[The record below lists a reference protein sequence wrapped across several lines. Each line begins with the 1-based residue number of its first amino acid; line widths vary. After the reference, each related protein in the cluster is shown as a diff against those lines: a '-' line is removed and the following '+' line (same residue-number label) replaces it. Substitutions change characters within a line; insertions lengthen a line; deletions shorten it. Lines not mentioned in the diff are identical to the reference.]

1 MDRETL
7 IKILDYS
14 KSEKISEKELVKQ
27 DMNFKEFLTSKK
39 YGSLHYKL
47 SYFFHNRI
55 PFFPLVGMN
64 IIIPGI
70 YGGNVESILRNLNGV

>member
-27 DMNFKEFLTSKK
+27 GCEF
-39 YGSLHYKL
+39 
-47 SYFFHNRI
+47 
-55 PFFPLVGMN
+55 
-64 IIIPGI
+64 
-70 YGGNVESILRNLNGV
+70 

>member
-27 DMNFKEFLTSKK
+27 EYEF
-39 YGSLHYKL
+39 
-47 SYFFHNRI
+47 
-55 PFFPLVGMN
+55 
-64 IIIPGI
+64 
-70 YGGNVESILRNLNGV
+70 